1 MFQQS
6 VKFGDCIISKDGN
19 GFRITP
25 IRLAKKLY
33 PSIKIDTLQVIP
45 YTKGNRSIQLLA
57 DGILSFDQFM
67 EYNK

>member
-19 GFRITP
+19 GIRITP

-33 PSIKIDTLQVIP
+33 PSINIDTLQEIH
-45 YTKGNRSIQLLA
+45 YTKGTIQKIA

>member
-19 GFRITP
+19 GIRITP

-33 PSIKIDTLQVIP
+33 PSIKFNTLQVIP
-45 YTKGNRSIQLLA
+45 YTKGTIQLIA

>member
-19 GFRITP
+19 GIRITP

-33 PSIKIDTLQVIP
+33 PTIKFDTLQVIP
-45 YTKGNRSIQLLA
+45 YTKGIIQLIA

>member
-19 GFRITP
+19 GIRITP

-33 PSIKIDTLQVIP
+33 PSIKIYTLQVIP
-45 YTKGNRSIQLLA
+45 YTKGIIQKLA
-57 DGILSFDQFM
+57 DGIMSFDQFI
-67 EYNK
+67 EYNN

>member
-19 GFRITP
+19 GIRITP

-45 YTKGNRSIQLLA
+45 YTKGIIQKLA
-57 DGILSFDQFM
+57 DGLLSFDQFM
-67 EYNK
+67 ENNN

>member
-19 GFRITP
+19 GIRITP
-25 IRLAKKLY
+25 IRLAKKIY

-45 YTKGNRSIQLLA
+45 YTKGIIQKLA
-57 DGILSFDQFM
+57 DGLLSFDQFM
-67 EYNK
+67 ENNN